1 MERCPNDWATDDR
14 RQDQGFSLRGRKAY
28 SLAVPAEQ
36 NAGHVGNFE
45 PAALSV
51 STRVSTAVVVIIFLG
66 TLVMSFSRDG
76 LVTRLICVALGLVLV
91 GCWLFSVKGYLIDGK
106 SIIVRHPFWS
116 ARYDGA
122 RLASENR
129 RPGNDS
135 IRLFASNWVFGHTLG
150 LCYSQKSGRFFS
162 YVTNP
167 EYRLAVDTE
176 RGVLVIS
183 PRNKEAL
190 AAVLAEKLPGPT

>member
-1 MERCPNDWATDDR
+1 LLPWYFQAV
-14 RQDQGFSLRGRKAY
+14 
-28 SLAVPAEQ
+28 LADQ
-36 NAGHVGNFE
+36 NAGHVGSFE

-51 STRVSTAVVVIIFLG
+51 STRFGTAVVAIIFLA
-66 TLVMSFSRDG
+66 TLVMSFSGGG
-76 LVTRLICVALGLVLV
+76 LVTRLIGIVFGLVLV

-150 LCYSQKSGRFFS
+150 LCYSEKSGRFFS

-183 PRNKEAL
+183 PCNKEAL
-190 AAVLAEKLPGPT
+190 AAVLVEKLPERT